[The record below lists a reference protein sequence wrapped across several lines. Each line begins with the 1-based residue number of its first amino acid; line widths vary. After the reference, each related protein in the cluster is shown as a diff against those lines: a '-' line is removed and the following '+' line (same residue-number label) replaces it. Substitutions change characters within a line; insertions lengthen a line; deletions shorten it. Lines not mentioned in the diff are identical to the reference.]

1 MKNSENLQGQIVLL
15 KLGGSLITDKKR
27 PRTLRVKTL
36 ARLAEEI
43 ASALNQRP
51 SLRLVLGHGAGS
63 FAHVSAKQHDTR
75 LGVGTHQQWMGFT
88 EVWWDAAVLNRLVVE
103 ALRNAGLPAIAL
115 PPSAAV
121 ISQDGQ
127 VERWEIGP
135 LEAAINAALLPVIHG
150 DVIFDSVR
158 GGTILSTEDLF
169 SNLALKINP
178 SRLLLAGMERG
189 VWQDF
194 PKRTT
199 VIEKITPQNYQDLMP
214 VIGESAATDVTGG
227 MQDKVEQ
234 SLTLSKSIPGME
246 ILIFSGDEPGTLLR
260 VLLGSS
266 LGTVISNSS

>member
-1 MKNSENLQGQIVLL
+1 MNGIENLQGQIVLL

-27 PRTLRVKTL
+27 PRTLRAKTL

-43 ASALNQRP
+43 ASAINQRP

-63 FAHVSAKQHDTR
+63 FAHVSAKQYDTR

-121 ISQDGQ
+121 VARDGQ
-127 VERWEIGP
+127 VERWNIIP
-135 LEAAINAALLPVIHG
+135 LEAAINAGLLPVIHG
-150 DVIFDSVR
+150 DVIFDTVR

-169 SNLALKINP
+169 SHLALKIFP
-178 SRLLLAGMERG
+178 SRLLLAGRERG

-194 PKRTT
+194 PARTT
-199 VIEKITPQNYQDLMP
+199 IIENITPQNYQDLMP

-234 SLTLSKSIPGME
+234 SLTLSKAIPGME
-246 ILIFSGDEPGTLLR
+246 ILIFSGDEPGTLLK
-260 VLLGSS
+260 VLLGSKH
-266 LGTVISNSS
+266 GTVISNSS